1 MKVLAV
7 LVSLFL
13 LAPAPA
19 MAQKSSDGLGGV
31 LGDVL
36 GGIFGVGGGRV
47 HGHVVVSKGDTMVVR
62 TDDGR
67 TVSVDVAG
75 TDPRV
80 RGLLKTGDGVTLTM
94 RAPREGEPR
103 TDKLTASELQLDPP
117 SQAAKSWHRVEGTVE
132 EVDRSRVVFKTREGF
147 KLPLD
152 VSSIKSLPSL
162 HRGEPATLVY
172 EPGARRGVVA
182 IWIEPGTGG
191 APAASIE
198 TSRTT
203 PDALQRV
210 HGLVDSVRVGG
221 FTLLA
226 DDGRTLNVEMNRA
239 NPSGQSDVR
248 PGQLVTV
255 FGRPGDR
262 PGVLSAEFI
271 EPDPTRR

>member
-1 MKVLAV
+1 MKFLAV
-7 LVSLFL
+7 LVTLIL

-19 MAQKSSDGLGGV
+19 LAQKSSEGLGGV

-67 TVSVDVAG
+67 TLTVDVAG

-94 RAPREGEPR
+94 RAPKEGEPR
-103 TDKLTASELQLDPP
+103 TDRLTASELQLDPP
-117 SQAAKSWHRVEGTVE
+117 SQTAKSWQRVEGTVE
-132 EVDRSRVVFKTREGF
+132 DVDRSRVVFKTREGF
-147 KLPLD
+147 TLPLD
-152 VSSIKSLPSL
+152 ISAIKGLPSL
-162 HRGEPATLVY
+162 TRGEPATLVY
-172 EPGARRGVVA
+172 EQGARQGVVA
-182 IWIEPGTGG
+182 IWIEPGVG
-191 APAASIE
+191 APAASID
-198 TSRTT
+198 TSRTA

-226 DDGRTLNVEMNRA
+226 DDGRTLTVEMNRA

-248 PGQLVTV
+248 AGQLVTV

-262 PGVLSAEFI
+262 PGVLAAEFI
-271 EPDPTRR
+271 ETDPARR